1 MKQLSRLQLLLICL
15 LLAVASQQLFSFMV
29 RLIDEAHYSR
39 QRMDVANQLGRFR
52 LDLEQRLNSTFYITQ
67 GIEILISTLIV
78 EGTSL
83 LSQQDKIEAWAREAT
98 TRLPY
103 INNVAVSEAYIIRFT
118 YPMEGN
124 SAALGHNYRDI
135 PTQWPTVQRAVQSR
149 MPVVAGPLQLLQGGT
164 GIICRIPLFSH
175 AQGKNHGQFVG
186 IVSMVIDYQALLQSA
201 GLVEAEKT
209 LSIAMRGKDGL
220 GASGDIFHGENALF
234 AAVNISQSVN
244 FLGGEW
250 LLAAKPKAGWSH
262 ESPYSMSLSI
272 LGYLVSLL
280 IAVLCY
286 LAVRGMQL
294 RIEAAEHFSKDLELR
309 VAERTQ
315 QLSIAKTEAEKAN
328 EAKSDFLAVMTH
340 ELRTPLNSILGLA
353 QLTEAMELGDL
364 QRSYIA
370 KVVSSANLLLSLINN
385 ILSYTKVESG
395 NVGLELQAFVV
406 ADIMQKLNDVFEIQA
421 TEKALLFSVE
431 VASDVPSFIE
441 CDKGKLLQVLTNLCG
456 NAMKFTEQGAVSLSI
471 SRIASDDEG
480 DDNCWL
486 RFVVSDSGVGVSEQ
500 DQKIIFKPFR
510 QIDSSVARQYQGSGL
525 GLSICQRFVQLMNG
539 RIGVTSQL
547 QQGSQFYFEIPVRPL
562 ASRPAESD
570 LSSAQRLQ
578 KAVAA
583 SQPLLQGMTVI
594 LAEDNRFN
602 QTLAVALLNKVGVTV
617 KVAENGLQVLSLL
630 EQIPVHGI
638 LMDIQMPKMDGLA
651 TTEQLRADMRFYDL
665 PIIAMTA
672 NAMQEDKQ
680 KVLAAG
686 MNDFVAKPINFEH
699 LYRVLISC
707 LQYEKLYP
715 EQA

>member
-39 QRMDVANQLGRFR
+39 QRMDVVNQLGRFR

-149 MPVVAGPLQLLQGGT
+149 MPVVAGPLQLIQGGT

-186 IVSMVIDYQALLQSA
+186 IVSMVVDYQALLQSA
-201 GLVEAEKT
+201 GLAEAEKT

-220 GASGDIFHGENALF
+220 GASGDIFYGEDDLF
-234 AAVNISQSVN
+234 AVANISQKVS

-250 LLAAKPKAGWSH
+250 LLAAKPKTGWSH
-262 ESPYSMSLSI
+262 ESPYSIRLSI

-286 LAVRGMQL
+286 FAVRGMQL
-294 RIEAAEHFSKDLELR
+294 RIGAAEYFSKALELR

-395 NVGLELQAFVV
+395 NAGLEPQAFVV
-406 ADIMQKLNDVFEIQA
+406 ADILQKLNDVFEIQA

-431 VASDVPSFIE
+431 VASDVPSFVE

-456 NAMKFTEQGAVSLSI
+456 NAMKFTERGAVSLSVR
-471 SRIASDDEG
+471 RIASDDEG

-486 RFVVSDSGVGVSEQ
+486 RFVVSDSGVGISEQ
-500 DQKIIFKPFR
+500 DQQIIFKPFR

-562 ASRPAESD
+562 ANRPAESD

-651 TTEQLRADMRFYDL
+651 TTEQLRADRRFYDL

-707 LQYEKLYP
+707 LQHEKLYP
-715 EQA
+715 EQV